1 MLNTSLVLP
10 MSLSQRGEMTRRS
23 LLQRSAAGLLASGV
37 WSRIGLHADEVKR
50 EGKACI
56 LVWLAGAPSQM
67 EMWDPKPGTGN
78 GGETKAISTAVS
90 GIQIAEYWPK
100 IAKQMK
106 EIALIRSVSGK
117 EAAHERGSYHLQT
130 GRRLTGSKD
139 FPHFGAVVAS
149 RIGDRKSD
157 MPNFVSVGE
166 TLGSGFLGVNHAP
179 FIVDRPGELPE
190 NVASA
195 TSPPR
200 LKRRLELLREQD
212 EDLSEAG
219 AKAIV
224 EEHSKLYERANKLMT
239 SPRLKSFELAG
250 ESEPTFEAYGKSAFG
265 KGCLVARRL
274 VESGVP
280 FVEVVRG
287 GWDMHNNI
295 YDRIKTNAADV
306 DQGLSQLLADLKQ
319 RGLLQK
325 TLVIC
330 MGEFGRT
337 PKINSRDPKPGR
349 DHWAKN
355 FNVLMAGCGVKG
367 GRAIGKTNDTGQ
379 EITDRSVAVEDLFQS
394 FCHCLEI
401 DATENL
407 YSPAGRP
414 MKIVDGGEPIKE
426 LFA

>member
-1 MLNTSLVLP
+1 
-10 MSLSQRGEMTRRS
+10 
-23 LLQRSAAGLLASGV
+23 
-37 WSRIGLHADEVKR
+37 
-50 EGKACI
+50 
-56 LVWLAGAPSQM
+56 
-67 EMWDPKPGTGN
+67 
-78 GGETKAISTAVS
+78 
-90 GIQIAEYWPK
+90 
-100 IAKQMK
+100 
-106 EIALIRSVSGK
+106 
-117 EAAHERGSYHLQT
+117 
-130 GRRLTGSKD
+130 
-139 FPHFGAVVAS
+139 
-149 RIGDRKSD
+149 

-195 TSPPR
+195 TSPPK

-212 EDLSEAG
+212 AELSEAG
-219 AKAIV
+219 AKALV
-224 EEHSKLYERANKLMT
+224 EEHARLYERANQLLS

-250 ESEPTFEAYGKSAFG
+250 ENDKTFDAYGKSNFG

-274 VESGVP
+274 VEAGVP

-287 GWDMHNNI
+287 GWDMHNNL

-306 DQGLSQLLADLKQ
+306 DQGLSQLLVDLKQ
-319 RGLLQK
+319 RGLLSK

-349 DHWAKN
+349 DHWARN
-355 FNVLMAGCGVKG
+355 FNILMAGCGVKG

-379 EITDRSVAVEDLFQS
+379 EIADRAVGVEDVFQS
-394 FCHCLEI
+394 FCQALEI
-401 DATENL
+401 DADESL
-407 YSPAGRP
+407 YTPQGRP
-414 MKIVDGGEPIKE
+414 MKIVDGGKPIKE

>member
-1 MLNTSLVLP
+1 MFDSSLVLP
-10 MSLSQRGEMTRRS
+10 LSLSERGQITRRS
-23 LLQRSAAGLLASGV
+23 LLRGSAAGLLAY
-37 WSRIGLHADEVKR
+37 GLWGRLGLKADDVKR
-50 EGKACI
+50 DGKACI

-67 EMWDPKPGTGN
+67 ELWDPKPGTSN
-78 GGETKAISTAVS
+78 GGETKAIKTNVA
-90 GIQIAEYWPK
+90 GIQIAEFWPK
-100 IAKQMK
+100 IAQQMK
-106 EIALIRSVSGK
+106 DVAIIRSVSGK
-117 EAAHERGSYHLQT
+117 EAAHERGAYHLQT
-130 GRRLTGSKD
+130 GRRMTGSKD
-139 FPHFGAVVAS
+139 FPHFGAVVAN

-195 TSPPR
+195 TSPSK

-212 EDLSEAG
+212 DELSEAG
-219 AKAIV
+219 ARALV
-224 EEHSKLYERANKLMT
+224 EEHAKLYERANRLMS

-250 ESEPTFEAYGKSAFG
+250 ENDKTFEAYGKSNFG

-287 GWDMHNNI
+287 GWDMHNNL

-319 RGLLQK
+319 RGLLSK

-337 PKINSRDPKPGR
+337 PKINGNKGR
-349 DHWAKN
+349 DHWAN
-355 FNVLMAGCGVKG
+355 SWTTVLAGGGIKG
-367 GRAIGKTNDTGQ
+367 GQAVGKTSADGMT
-379 EITDRSVAVEDLFQS
+379 VEERPVGVSDL
-394 FCHCLEI
+394 LATVGLALGI
-401 DATENL
+401 DVKKQNN
-407 YSPAGRP
+407 SNVGRP
-414 MKIVDGGEPIKE
+414 IRIVEPTAKPVKE
-426 LFA
+426 VLA

>member
-1 MLNTSLVLP
+1 MFDSSLVLP
-10 MSLSQRGEMTRRS
+10 LSLSERGQITRRS
-23 LLQRSAAGLLASGV
+23 LLRGSAAGLLASGL
-37 WSRIGLHADEVKR
+37 WGRLGLKADDVKR
-50 EGKACI
+50 DGKACI

-67 EMWDPKPGTGN
+67 ELWDPKPGTSN
-78 GGETKAISTAVS
+78 GGETKAIKTNVA
-90 GIQIAEYWPK
+90 GIQIAEFWPK
-100 IAKQMK
+100 IAQQLKDVA
-106 EIALIRSVSGK
+106 IIRSVSGK
-117 EAAHERGSYHLQT
+117 EAAHERGAYHLQT
-130 GRRLTGSKD
+130 GRRMTGSKD
-139 FPHFGAVVAS
+139 FPHFGAVVAN

-195 TSPPR
+195 TSPSK

-212 EDLSEAG
+212 DELSEAG

-224 EEHSKLYERANKLMT
+224 EEHAKLYERANRLMS
-239 SPRLKSFELAG
+239 SPRLKSFELTG
-250 ESEPTFEAYGKSAFG
+250 ENDKTFEAYGKSSFG

-287 GWDMHNNI
+287 GWDMHNNL
-295 YDRIKTNAADV
+295 YDRIKTAAADV

-319 RGLLQK
+319 RGLLSK

-349 DHWAKN
+349 DHWARN
-355 FNVLMAGCGVKG
+355 FNILVAGCGVKG

-379 EITDRSVAVEDLFQS
+379 EITDRAVSVEDVFQS
-394 FCHCLEI
+394 FCHALQIEA
-401 DATENL
+401 DENL
-407 YSPAGRP
+407 YTPQGRP